1 MADIYISS
9 GEIVARLVVSAIFGG
24 IIGME
29 RESNKSP
36 AGFRTHILVTI
47 GSALIIM
54 ISATAFDPIGQGND
68 PMRMAAQVIT
78 GIGFLGAGTIMR
90 EGSRVKGLTTAA
102 TLWVCAAIGLSIGA
116 GLYLLGGLSTLVVM
130 LTLTVLNRIDQK
142 SKWNVINMIAKKD
155 KNQFRESGDFRKLL
169 VRREL
174 KYGVI
179 EDIGDRLEVYNVE
192 LIDAKINRKNAV
204 KNGDVSYGEIE
215 LLILKDEA
223 LFEKSELVDI
233 IKDIFDMP
241 GVLDV
246 RIMKET
252 DN

>member
-68 PMRMAAQVIT
+68 PMRLAAQVIT

-142 SKWNVINMIAKKD
+142 SKWNVINMITKKD

-204 KNGDVSYGEIE
+204 KNGDISYGEIE